1 MSSDQITALR
11 KFLVLVDDSPECK
24 VATYFASRRANH
36 TGGVVTLLYVIA
48 PPDFQHWQGVGEVM
62 RDEARM
68 EAERVLQEM
77 AAEVCALSGCM
88 AELVVRE
95 GETREQI
102 QQTIIEDQ
110 NIRIVVLG
118 AAPGKGG
125 PGPLINAI
133 ATGGFAED
141 FGAAP
146 LPLTIVPG
154 NLTRAQIDALT

>member
-1 MSSDQITALR
+1 MSSDHTPALR
-11 KFLVLVDDSPECK
+11 KFLVVVDDSPECR

-36 TGGVVTLLYVIA
+36 TGGVVTLLYVLA

-62 RDEARM
+62 RDEARE
-68 EAERVLQEM
+68 EAERVLLEM
-77 AAEVCALSGCM
+77 ATEVCAQSGRM

-95 GETREQI
+95 GQTREQI
-102 QQTIIEDQ
+102 QQSIIEDPDIQ
-110 NIRIVVLG
+110 IVVLG
-118 AAPGKGG
+118 ASSGKGG

-141 FGAAP
+141 FGAP
-146 LPLTIVPG
+146 PVPLTIVPG